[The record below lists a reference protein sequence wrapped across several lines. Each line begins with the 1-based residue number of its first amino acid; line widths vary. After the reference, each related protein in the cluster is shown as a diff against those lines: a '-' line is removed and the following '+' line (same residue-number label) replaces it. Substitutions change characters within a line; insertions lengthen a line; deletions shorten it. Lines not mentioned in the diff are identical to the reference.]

1 MLTNQARWS
10 LGRDSP
16 GSLLL
21 VNDTK
26 WPALQ

>member
-1 MLTNQARWS
+1 MVTNQDRRH

-16 GSLLL
+16 GSFLL